1 MMSTTPP
8 PTPTI
13 SRTPSDRL
21 LFALKMHGP
30 QSSAVLGRSLGI
42 SGEAARQ
49 QLLRLEDQ
57 GLVEARNEV
66 RGVGRPV
73 AMWHLTRAAA
83 GRFPDT
89 HAQLTVDLLD
99 IVRTQLG
106 EEALETVIATR
117 EREAEEAYHHRMEGA
132 SSPVERIARLAEIRS
147 DEGYMA
153 EWMEDADGYLLVE
166 NHCPICAAAAQ
177 CQRFCRAELN
187 VFRDVLGPDLEV
199 ERIEH
204 ILAGARRC
212 AYRITPKSQD
222 SSRHQHPAT

>member
-1 MMSTTPP
+1 MASLSSTP
-8 PTPTI
+8 

-21 LFALKMHGP
+21 LFALKMRGP

-73 AMWHLTRAAA
+73 AVWHLTRAAA
-83 GRFPDT
+83 RRFPDT
-89 HAQLTVDLLD
+89 HAQLTVDLLA
-99 IVRTQLG
+99 IVREQLG
-106 EEALETVIATR
+106 PEALETVIATR
-117 EREAEEAYHHRMEGA
+117 EQETDATYRAAMQGLET
-132 SSPVERIARLAEIRS
+132 PVERIARLAEIRS

-153 EWMEDADGYLLVE
+153 EWTEDGDGYLLTE
-166 NHCPICAAAAQ
+166 NHCPICAAASQ

-187 VFRDVLGPDLEV
+187 VFRDVLGPEVEV
-199 ERIEH
+199 ERVEH
-204 ILAGARRC
+204 IPQGARRC
-212 AYRITPKSQD
+212 AYRI
-222 SSRHQHPAT
+222 RPASGRSPD

>member
-1 MMSTTPP
+1 MATS
-8 PTPTI
+8 PTFASNPTA

-49 QLLRLEDQ
+49 QLLRLEVQ
-57 GLVEARNEV
+57 GLVEARSEV

-73 AMWHLTRAAA
+73 AMWHLTQAAA
-83 GRFPDT
+83 DRFPDT

-99 IVRTQLG
+99 IVRNQLG
-106 EEALETVIATR
+106 EDALETVIATR
-117 EREAEEAYHHRMEGA
+117 ERETEAAYQQAMEGA

-153 EWMEDADGYLLVE
+153 EWQAEGDGYLLVE
-166 NHCPICAAAAQ
+166 NHCPICAAASE

-187 VFRDVLGPDLEV
+187 VFRDVLGPDVDV

-204 ILAGARRC
+204 ILQGARRC
-212 AYRITPKSQD
+212 AYRITP
-222 SSRHQHPAT
+222 RE

>member
-1 MMSTTPP
+1 MSTSPTS
-8 PTPTI
+8 TPTI
-13 SRTPSDRL
+13 SRTPADRL

-73 AMWHLTRAAA
+73 AMWHLTQSAAE
-83 GRFPDT
+83 RFPDT
-89 HAQLTVDLLD
+89 HAQLTVDLLQ
-99 IVRTQLG
+99 IVQDQLG
-106 EEALETVIATR
+106 PAALETVIATR
-117 EREAEEAYHHRMEGA
+117 ERETEQSYLQAMQGA
-132 SSPVERIARLAEIRS
+132 SSTVERIARLAEIRS

-153 EWMEDADGYLLVE
+153 EWMEEGDGYLLVE
-166 NHCPICAAAAQ
+166 NHCPICAAAAE

-187 VFRDVLGPDLEV
+187 IFRDVLGPEVNV
-199 ERIEH
+199 ERVEH

-212 AYRITPKSQD
+212 AYRITPKD
-222 SSRHQHPAT
+222 

>member
-1 MMSTTPP
+1 MSTTPSSIP
-8 PTPTI
+8 PT

-83 GRFPDT
+83 DRFPDT

-99 IVRTQLG
+99 IVRNQLG
-106 EEALETVIATR
+106 TEALEKVISTR
-117 EREAEEAYHHRMEGA
+117 ERETEKSYLQAMEGA

-153 EWMEDADGYLLVE
+153 EWMEDDDGYLLVE
-166 NHCPICAAAAQ
+166 NHCPICAAASQ

-187 VFRDVLGPDLEV
+187 VFRDVLGPEV
-199 ERIEH
+199 EIERIEH
-204 ILAGARRC
+204 ILQGARRC
-212 AYRITPKSQD
+212 AYRITPKG
-222 SSRHQHPAT
+222 